1 MKKICSFL
9 IFIMILSMTACG
21 KSQNTQAPGTDN
33 YQGEDQVQGGIKSED
48 ETAKLQEEESADTSD
63 TQPSTENT
71 TEQPAESDDTSTTS
85 GTGNPDDYW
94 NGNYF
99 DIEGYLRDNGADS
112 VYGTDGES
120 LFETDSNIHNYVATF
135 YNKKWHIIVNETT
148 ITLAHV
154 FYDENNGG
162 RQTFDPSYTPLYDI
176 GEAGELITVNSEGLQ
191 VREKALE
198 QLFIIVDCIKADQ
211 NSNDPLSSSGLQ
223 YSNSPW

>member
-94 NGNYF
+94 NSNDYF
-99 DIEGYLRDNGADS
+99 DLIGYLTDNGYKGFNAYLISRLD
-112 VYGTDGES
+112 
-120 LFETDSNIHNYVATF
+120 
-135 YNKKWHIIVNETT
+135 K
-148 ITLAHV
+148 
-154 FYDENNGG
+154 DEAPFLGWC
-162 RQTFDPSYTPLYDI
+162 Y
-176 GEAGELITVNSEGLQ
+176 
-191 VREKALE
+191 
-198 QLFIIVDCIKADQ
+198 CC
-211 NSNDPLSSSGLQ
+211 
-223 YSNSPW
+223 